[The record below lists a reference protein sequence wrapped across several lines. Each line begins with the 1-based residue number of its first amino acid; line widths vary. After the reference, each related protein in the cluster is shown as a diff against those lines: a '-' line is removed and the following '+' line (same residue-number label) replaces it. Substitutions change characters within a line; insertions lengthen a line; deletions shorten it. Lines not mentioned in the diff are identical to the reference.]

1 MSKVSGGLC
10 SPPRTGKPGGS
21 PRPQSKEQLQ
31 QLGELSDSFRRASH
45 SPNGNPKYRMPGFQP
60 APPPAAHSP
69 PQHISVITPSPPT
82 ARGPFQT
89 GLIDRP
95 AYPHPAR
102 SQPGTACG
110 YPSDI
115 HGPFQGHC
123 SMQSS
128 RGGRER
134 GGLQTAAQLLKAQA
148 RPHADN
154 AGVNPSTRPV
164 ACTL

>member
-31 QLGELSDSFRRASH
+31 QLGEPSDNFRRASH
-45 SPNGNPKYRMPGFQP
+45 SPNGNPKYGMPGFQP
-60 APPPAAHSP
+60 AHPPAAHSP

-82 ARGPFQT
+82 ARGPFKT
-89 GLIDRP
+89 GLRDRP
-95 AYPHPAR
+95 AGPHPAR
-102 SQPGTACG
+102 SQSRTECG

-123 SMQSS
+123 SQGK
-128 RGGRER
+128 RD
-134 GGLQTAAQLLKAQA
+134 GGLQLAAQLLKAQA

-154 AGVNPSTRPV
+154 ARVNPSTRPV

>member
-1 MSKVSGGLC
+1 MASVLPAPESQAG
-10 SPPRTGKPGGS
+10 

-31 QLGELSDSFRRASH
+31 QLGEPSDSFRRASH
-45 SPNGNPKYRMPGFQP
+45 SPNGNPKYGMPGFQP

-95 AYPHPAR
+95 ACPHPVR

-128 RGGRER
+128 RGGSER
-134 GGLQTAAQLLKAQA
+134 GVFRGQLSSSKHKHA
-148 RPHADN
+148 RMPTMP
-154 AGVNPSTRPV
+154 G
-164 ACTL
+164 